1 MFPDD
6 TSPPM
11 SIDLENIKEYHDY
24 FNDSREVHYT
34 VSINDQMDIAIQITN
49 RNDELIRCQYKMF
62 IQKNGPQNLP
72 KLNSQQ

>member
-49 RNDELIRCQYKMF
+49 RNDELIRC
-62 IQKNGPQNLP
+62 
-72 KLNSQQ
+72 